1 MSLVSGRII
10 LAAAK
15 LALFY
20 IALVILGIVALD
32 VALRAGAPPWD
43 ILVEMG
49 AWLSIPFGGA
59 FLLLALARRW
69 GFVAL
74 WALLGAFWVFL
85 AFVSGSWQSP
95 NAFPQLFVP
104 WSIFALP
111 LWLAW
116 LRAPIP
122 LILSAFAIR
131 HVWRGT
137 AKPIAA

>member
-15 LALFY
+15 LAL
-20 IALVILGIVALD
+20 
-32 VALRAGAPPWD
+32 
-43 ILVEMG
+43 
-49 AWLSIPFGGA
+49 
-59 FLLLALARRW
+59 
-69 GFVAL
+69 
-74 WALLGAFWVFL
+74 FL